1 MKSYSLRTQ
10 RKICRRQRVSKMF
23 TLAASAINARSS
35 TQGKDGFQNRDR
47 IMWPVQSSRT
57 HLVRLSRQY
66 AHWPLQ
72 TTMALTGVPCHIAL
86 QIHAS
91 SIFGPCGGVEYPDPA
106 EPRNKLS
113 NAQTKLSSDSEK
125 WLTGATRL
133 LENPHHIEGH
143 SSWNST
149 VENSHILVSQFFKA
163 FFSSPATIFAPSG
176 ACHLSPICVPLSRS
190 HTRIESS
197 SKPVMMRCLPG
208 MCTTSLHW
216 GDCEELLP
224 GRAILQPPESSAIQR
239 SNAECATQTWK
250 LIRDCSFYS

>member
-1 MKSYSLRTQ
+1 
-10 RKICRRQRVSKMF
+10 
-23 TLAASAINARSS
+23 
-35 TQGKDGFQNRDR
+35 
-47 IMWPVQSSRT
+47 
-57 HLVRLSRQY
+57 
-66 AHWPLQ
+66 
-72 TTMALTGVPCHIAL
+72 MALTGVPCHIAL

-176 ACHLSPICVPLSRS
+176 GYATARPIFILMLVTDMS

-208 MCTTSLHW
+208 MCTTSFTL
-216 GDCEELLP
+216 
-224 GRAILQPPESSAIQR
+224 GRL
-239 SNAECATQTWK
+239 
-250 LIRDCSFYS
+250 